1 MMQTNLSSVNKSE
14 QGINLLDLF
23 LYLSSKW
30 KWFLLSVLVC
40 GGIAWYQ
47 YASAPQVYFGS
58 TTVIIKDPSNKTSTA
73 GLDRYD
79 NYINK
84 VNVANEILQF
94 RSKKLIR
101 EVVQR
106 IHADVSYMRRD
117 GLRDNELY
125 TQSPV
130 IVSFPDALPEQYV
143 AFTLTV
149 QDNSRVLLSDFSGP
163 EKTVSRL
170 VQLNDTLSLSSG
182 RIVITATNFFNR
194 SWVGEPIR
202 VQKMPLDAVAARYQ
216 ANLGIRQEEDES
228 SILTLSV
235 KDSSPRR
242 AVDMLNTL
250 VNVYNEEAI
259 KDKNQVAINTA
270 DFINDRLIIISQEL
284 GDVESDLESFKRSN
298 QVVDIASS
306 ASMYMAETQKYS
318 ADALELETQLRL
330 AQYIKDYLTDP
341 RKETDLIPANTGI
354 SDMNIESQI
363 AAYNIAKLKRDRLIS
378 DSSEKIRWWKN

>member
-1 MMQTNLSSVNKSE
+1 MQTNHSSVNKSE
-14 QGINLLDLF
+14 QAINLLDLF
-23 LYLSSKW
+23 FYLSSKW

-106 IHADVSYMRRD
+106 IHADVSYLRRD

-130 IVSFPDALPEQYV
+130 IVSFPDALPEQYI

-149 QDNSRVLLSDFSGP
+149 QNNSRVLLSDF
-163 EKTVSRL
+163 
-170 VQLNDTLSLSSG
+170 
-182 RIVITATNFFNR
+182 
-194 SWVGEPIR
+194 
-202 VQKMPLDAVAARYQ
+202 
-216 ANLGIRQEEDES
+216 
-228 SILTLSV
+228 
-235 KDSSPRR
+235 R
-242 AVDMLNTL
+242 A
-250 VNVYNEEAI
+250 
-259 KDKNQVAINTA
+259 
-270 DFINDRLIIISQEL
+270 
-284 GDVESDLESFKRSN
+284 
-298 QVVDIASS
+298 
-306 ASMYMAETQKYS
+306 
-318 ADALELETQLRL
+318 
-330 AQYIKDYLTDP
+330 
-341 RKETDLIPANTGI
+341 
-354 SDMNIESQI
+354 
-363 AAYNIAKLKRDRLIS
+363 LKRLFPV
-378 DSSEKIRWWKN
+378 WCN